1 MGSSVIVCELSL
13 EPRADLTWKT
23 NSWELSTTIL
33 YSPGSKFE
41 VVRSMVQDPSLCIT
55 NELLLE
61 IVQFE
66 TQIFLS
72 VPSYSIYFSREYI
85 LFSLDKLE
93 TPVKTISSLVVNVLA
108 VRL

>member
-1 MGSSVIVCELSL
+1 
-13 EPRADLTWKT
+13 
-23 NSWELSTTIL
+23 
-33 YSPGSKFE
+33 
-41 VVRSMVQDPSLCIT
+41 MVQDPSLCIT

-61 IVQFE
+61 IAQFE